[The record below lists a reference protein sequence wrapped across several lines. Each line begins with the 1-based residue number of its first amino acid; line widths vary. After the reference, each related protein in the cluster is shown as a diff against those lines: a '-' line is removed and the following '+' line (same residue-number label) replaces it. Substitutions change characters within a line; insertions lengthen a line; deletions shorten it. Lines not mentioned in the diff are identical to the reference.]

1 MIYALRF
8 KDCDSG
14 MTKEIP
20 FFMKYF
26 SYLLSYSVTL
36 LLCLGLSS
44 FSPQKKNKLYFELGF
59 TINPSAG
66 SHVVNFMIL
75 GLDSTTHKIVSKKPI
90 SEGEFVMYGKGVLK
104 NEANPNRIDFFKE
117 AGVDCGLILD
127 DPKSLGGV
135 LIVDTLWEEMKPIC
149 LPVWDIW
156 KLRYS
161 IHPKYGKGASSVPQE
176 DLGWSANRWR
186 PSPKQTQYLAKK
198 YGINHIADFFHG
210 PSMFE
215 LFYDMQNPDWVR
227 MYQEIN

>member
-1 MIYALRF
+1 
-8 KDCDSG
+8 
-14 MTKEIP
+14 
-20 FFMKYF
+20 MKRYR
-26 SYLLSYSVTL
+26 YLLALILFSFL
-36 LLCLGLSS
+36 WFCLSS
-44 FSPQKKNKLYFELGF
+44 SSSQKKTKLYFELGF

-66 SHVVNFMIL
+66 SNVVNFMVL

-90 SEGEFVMYGKGVLK
+90 TEAEFVMYGKGVLK
-104 NEANPNRIDFFKE
+104 NEANPQRIDFFRE

-127 DPKSLGGV
+127 DPKSIGGV

-161 IHPKYGKGASSVPQE
+161 IHPKYGKGASAVPQE
-176 DLGWSANRWR
+176 DIGWSANRWR
-186 PSPKQTQYLAKK
+186 PSPKQTQYLAKN

-215 LFYDMQNPDWVR
+215 LFYDMQNPDWIR
-227 MYQEIN
+227 MYREIN

>member
-1 MIYALRF
+1 
-8 KDCDSG
+8 
-14 MTKEIP
+14 
-20 FFMKYF
+20 MKRYR
-26 SYLLSYSVTL
+26 YLLALILFSFL
-36 LLCLGLSS
+36 WFCLSS
-44 FSPQKKNKLYFELGF
+44 SSSQKKTKLYFELGF

-66 SHVVNFMIL
+66 SNVVNFMVL

-90 SEGEFVMYGKGVLK
+90 TEAEFVMYGKGVLK
-104 NEANPNRIDFFKE
+104 NEANPQRIDFFRE

-127 DPKSLGGV
+127 DPKSIGGV

-161 IHPKYGKGASSVPQE
+161 IHPKYGKGASAVPQE
-176 DLGWSANRWR
+176 DIGWSANRWR
-186 PSPKQTQYLAKK
+186 PSPKQTHYLAKN

-215 LFYDMQNPDWVR
+215 LFYDMQNPDWIR

>member
-1 MIYALRF
+1 
-8 KDCDSG
+8 
-14 MTKEIP
+14 
-20 FFMKYF
+20 MKRYC
-26 SYLLSYSVTL
+26 YLLAL
-36 LLCLGLSS
+36 LLFSFLWLCLSS
-44 FSPQKKNKLYFELGF
+44 SSSQKKTKLYFELGF

-66 SHVVNFMIL
+66 SNVVNFMVL

-90 SEGEFVMYGKGVLK
+90 TEAEFVMYGKGVLK
-104 NEANPNRIDFFKE
+104 NEANPQRIDFFRE

-127 DPKSLGGV
+127 DPKSIGGV

-161 IHPKYGKGASSVPQE
+161 IHPKYGKGASAVPQE
-176 DLGWSANRWR
+176 DIGWSANRWR
-186 PSPKQTQYLAKK
+186 PSPKQTQYLSKN

-215 LFYDMQNPDWVR
+215 LFYDMQNPDWIR
-227 MYQEIN
+227 MYREIN

>member
-1 MIYALRF
+1 
-8 KDCDSG
+8 
-14 MTKEIP
+14 
-20 FFMKYF
+20 MKRYR
-26 SYLLSYSVTL
+26 YLLALILFSFL
-36 LLCLGLSS
+36 WFCLSS
-44 FSPQKKNKLYFELGF
+44 SSSQKKNKLYFELGF

-66 SHVVNFMIL
+66 SNVVNFMVL

-90 SEGEFVMYGKGVLK
+90 TEAEFVMYGKGVLK
-104 NEANPNRIDFFKE
+104 IEANPQRIDFFRE

-127 DPKSLGGV
+127 DPKSIGGV

-161 IHPKYGKGASSVPQE
+161 IHPKYGKGASAVPQE
-176 DLGWSANRWR
+176 DIGWSANRWR
-186 PSPKQTQYLAKK
+186 PSPKQTQYLAKN

-215 LFYDMQNPDWVR
+215 LFYDMQNPDWIR
-227 MYQEIN
+227 MYREIN